1 MTVKRGGL
9 GRNLSALLSSSNN
22 SVILAEKEDISTPSR
37 LSLSVDCLQPGQYQ
51 PRSAFDDASLGE
63 LAESIKKQG
72 LLQPLLVRE
81 LDDGRYEIIA
91 GERRWR
97 ACQMAQLKSVPVI
110 LHQVDDETAMA
121 MALVENLQR
130 EDLNAMDQARAMHR
144 LTTEFALTH
153 QQIAELLSKSRTAVT
168 NYLRLLNL
176 NSDVRILLEHGDL
189 DMGHARCLLMLDE
202 HQQSNVAQLVVAKN
216 LSVRETEA
224 LVARVKAGS
233 MARPKQEQLMPLFEE
248 RLADLSRQLQTKIKL
263 KPGTGGKGTLVI
275 HYSDELR
282 LQAMLQKLMG

>member
-1 MTVKRGGL
+1 MAVKRSGL
-9 GRNLSALLSSSNN
+9 GRNLSALLGASSSQAL
-22 SVILAEKEDISTPSR
+22 LAEKETTAPQR
-37 LSLSVDCLQPGQYQ
+37 LLLSIGSLQPGRYQ
-51 PRSAFDDASLGE
+51 PRGTFDDNSLSE

-81 LDDGRYEIIA
+81 VTAGHYEIIA

-97 ACQMAQLKSVPVI
+97 ACQLAEMTVVPVI
-110 LHQVDDETAMA
+110 LHEVDDETAMA

-153 QQIAELLSKSRTAVT
+153 QQIADLLSKSRTAVT
-168 NYLRLLNL
+168 NYLRLFNLNL
-176 NSDVRILLEHGDL
+176 DVRTMLEQGQI

-202 HQQSNVAQLVVAKN
+202 HQQSKVALLIIARN

-224 LVARVKAGS
+224 LVARVKSGPTAI
-233 MARPKQEQLMPLFEE
+233 AKKNALLPLFEDE
-248 RLADLSRQLQTKIKL
+248 LICLSKQLQTKVKIK
-263 KPGTGGKGTLVI
+263 TGPAGKGTLVF
-275 HYSDELR
+275 HYNDEH
-282 LQAMLQKLMG
+282 MLQILLKQLIR

>member
-1 MTVKRGGL
+1 
-9 GRNLSALLSSSNN
+9 
-22 SVILAEKEDISTPSR
+22 
-37 LSLSVDCLQPGQYQ
+37 
-51 PRSAFDDASLGE
+51 
-63 LAESIKKQG
+63 
-72 LLQPLLVRE
+72 
-81 LDDGRYEIIA
+81 
-91 GERRWR
+91 
-97 ACQMAQLKSVPVI
+97 
-110 LHQVDDETAMA
+110 
-121 MALVENLQR
+121 
-130 EDLNAMDQARAMHR
+130 
-144 LTTEFALTH
+144 
-153 QQIAELLSKSRTAVT
+153 
-168 NYLRLLNL
+168 
-176 NSDVRILLEHGDL
+176 
-189 DMGHARCLLMLDE
+189 MGHARCLLMLDE